1 MTNRARSRV
10 TADSLA
16 WPTFKEG
23 PVVTAPTGRQTKR
36 QNDFTGRQAQAVA
49 EQVAAEK
56 ATRDEQVATAR
67 AEEEQEFRDSVYD
80 LTQPERPTVVDEV
93 VEVGVEMAN
102 DTVVVR
108 VAETI
113 ENMTVG
119 HGNTYHFKAG
129 GKYLVP
135 KEVADRLEELGLL
148 WH

>member
-1 MTNRARSRV
+1 MQEVA
-10 TADSLA
+10 
-16 WPTFKEG
+16 
-23 PVVTAPTGRQTKR
+23 
-36 QNDFTGRQAQAVA
+36 AQAA
-49 EQVAAEK
+49 EDK
-56 ATRDEQVATAR
+56 SLRDEQAALAKI
-67 AEEEQEFRDSVYD
+67 AEDQEFAHSVYD
-80 LTQPERPTVVDEV
+80 VTQPERPTIVDEV

-108 VAETI
+108 VSETV

>member
-1 MTNRARSRV
+1 MQAG
-10 TADSLA
+10 A
-16 WPTFKEG
+16 
-23 PVVTAPTGRQTKR
+23 
-36 QNDFTGRQAQAVA
+36 AQAATEKRIAA

-56 ATRDEQVATAR
+56 A
-67 AEEEQEFRDSVYD
+67 AEEVEFQNSVFD
-80 LTQPERPTVVDEV
+80 LTQNPDHPIVVDDV
-93 VEVGVEMAN
+93 VEVGVEMSN
-102 DTVVVR
+102 DSVVVR
-108 VAETI
+108 VSETI

>member
-1 MTNRARSRV
+1 MAT
-10 TADSLA
+10 
-16 WPTFKEG
+16 
-23 PVVTAPTGRQTKR
+23 QTKR
-36 QNDFTGRQAQAVA
+36 QNDFTGRQAQEVAAQAAEAKRIRA
-49 EQVAAEK
+49 EQAADAKAAE
-56 ATRDEQVATAR
+56 A
-67 AEEEQEFRDSVYD
+67 QEFENSVFD
-80 LTQPERPTVVDEV
+80 LTNPERPVIVDEV

-108 VAETI
+108 VSETI

-129 GKYLVP
+129 GKYQVP

>member
-1 MTNRARSRV
+1 MT
-10 TADSLA
+10 T
-16 WPTFKEG
+16 
-23 PVVTAPTGRQTKR
+23 PTGRQTKK
-36 QNDFTGRQAQAVA
+36 QNDFTGRQAAEVAAQAAEDKRLRA
-49 EQVAAEK
+49 EQIATTKAAE
-56 ATRDEQVATAR
+56 D
-67 AEEEQEFRDSVYD
+67 QEFRDSVYD
-80 LTQPERPTVVDEV
+80 LSNPERPVVVDEV

-129 GKYLVP
+129 GKYQVP
-135 KEVADRLEELGLL
+135 RDVADRLDELGLL

>member
-1 MTNRARSRV
+1 MQAG
-10 TADSLA
+10 A
-16 WPTFKEG
+16 
-23 PVVTAPTGRQTKR
+23 
-36 QNDFTGRQAQAVA
+36 AQAATQKRIAA

-56 ATRDEQVATAR
+56 A
-67 AEEEQEFRDSVYD
+67 AEEEEFQNSVFD
-80 LTQPERPTVVDEV
+80 LTQNPDNPIVVDEV
-93 VEVGVEMAN
+93 VEVGVEMSN
-102 DTVVVR
+102 DSVVVR
-108 VAETI
+108 VSETI